1 MLVVKSITEL
11 HKARQTLTSPVGLV
25 PTMGYLHDGHMSLV
39 TRAFQECN
47 AVVATIFVNPTQ
59 FGPGE
64 DFEKYPRDEKRDLQ
78 MLEAAN
84 VDLVFMP
91 DSNVMYPEGFDS
103 WVEVGRLTEVLEGEY
118 RPGQFKGVATVVLKL
133 FNQVLPD
140 YAYFGEKDAQQVRV
154 IKRMVEDLD
163 VPTHVVSVPTVREED
178 GLAISS
184 RNVYLSPEER
194 KSAVCIYEGLR
205 AVQQKFQSGVRD
217 VATLT
222 KVFQSRI
229 EIEKLA
235 DLEYI
240 SFADDRTLLEL
251 AQVEGP
257 AVVSTAVRFGTTR
270 LIDNVVLAG

>member
-103 WVEVGRLTEVLEGEY
+103 WVEVGG
-118 RPGQFKGVATVVLKL
+118 
-133 FNQVLPD
+133 
-140 YAYFGEKDAQQVRV
+140 
-154 IKRMVEDLD
+154 
-163 VPTHVVSVPTVREED
+163 
-178 GLAISS
+178 
-184 RNVYLSPEER
+184 
-194 KSAVCIYEGLR
+194 
-205 AVQQKFQSGVRD
+205 
-217 VATLT
+217 
-222 KVFQSRI
+222 
-229 EIEKLA
+229 
-235 DLEYI
+235 
-240 SFADDRTLLEL
+240 
-251 AQVEGP
+251 
-257 AVVSTAVRFGTTR
+257 
-270 LIDNVVLAG
+270 